1 MIESLHISNYA
12 LIDRSE
18 LQLGKGFSVITGE
31 TGAGKSILLGAL
43 NLALGSR
50 ADSSVVRDKQGKC
63 VVEVTFNVAEYGL
76 EEWFKQNDLDYD
88 DHSVVRRQV
97 SADGKSRSFIND
109 TPVTVKQL
117 KEFGSFV
124 IDIHSQH
131 ETLLLGKSDF
141 QIELL
146 DAFCGNEEL
155 LGSYLVKFKEYEQLT
170 ARLNSA
176 IEEVER
182 ADSESEFLN
191 YRYNMLQAANLRLN
205 EYVELEEEIG
215 LLQNAEQIK
224 GSLNGLVHIIR
235 DSDDNVLSNIKGIRS
250 TLEKSGEF
258 LPLANELSERLN
270 SVAIELLDIADEADH
285 SCNSIDCDSRR
296 LQFVEERLGELYNL
310 QLKFKVDNPDELITE
325 RDNIES
331 KLATIESNSELVESL
346 KKELAVCESGL
357 KSLATELH
365 NSRVK
370 GQTSLVNVM
379 VDLLKGL
386 GINHPQLK
394 VDIQSLDRYT
404 RVGCDKIS
412 ILFAANKNQTLSDI
426 ANVASGGELS
436 RLMLAFKYVLAKCKK
451 LPVVI
456 FDEIDTGLSGQ
467 VAHKMAA
474 MMREMSG
481 FMQVIAIS
489 HLPQIASVGDWHF
502 KVYKEDSEVE
512 TISKI
517 KLLSKQERVEELAV
531 MMSGS
536 SVSSEALS
544 AAEKLLNG
552 E

>member
-12 LIDRSE
+12 LIDRSD

-50 ADSSVVRDKQGKC
+50 ADSSVVRDNAGKC
-63 VVEVTFNVAEYGL
+63 VVEVTFDVTGYGL
-76 EEWFKQNDLDYD
+76 NEWFKENDLDYD
-88 DHSVVRRQV
+88 DHTVVRRQV

-117 KEFGSFV
+117 KEFGSFL

-131 ETLLLGKSDF
+131 QTLLLGKSDF

-155 LGSYLVKFKEYEQLT
+155 LGKYNIQFKQYEQLT
-170 ARLNSA
+170 DRLNSA
-176 IEEVER
+176 IEEMER

-191 YRYNMLQAANLRLN
+191 YRFNLLHAANLRLN
-205 EYVELEEEIG
+205 EYVELEEELG

-224 GSLNGLVHIIR
+224 GSLNGLVYTIR
-235 DSDDNVLSNIKGIRS
+235 DCDENVLSHIKGIRS
-250 TLEKSGEF
+250 TLDKSGEY

-285 SCNSIDCDSRR
+285 TCNSIDCDSRR
-296 LQFVEERLGELYNL
+296 LQFVEDRLGELYDL
-310 QLKFKVDNPDELITE
+310 QLKFKVDNPNELITE

-346 KKELAVCESGL
+346 KKELAVCESAL

-370 GQTSLVNVM
+370 GEASLVNVM
-379 VDLLKGL
+379 VELLKGL

-394 VDIQSLDRYT
+394 VDIQKLDRYT
-404 RVGCDKIS
+404 KVGCDKIS
-412 ILFAANKNQTLSDI
+412 ILFAANKNQSLSDI

-502 KVYKEDSEVE
+502 KVYKEDSDIE
-512 TISKI
+512 TISRI
-517 KLLSKQERVEELAV
+517 KLLSKQERIEELAV

-536 SVSSEALS
+536 SVSSEAIS